1 MISAALL
8 SGFKDGFLLAMA
20 FVGAG
25 IIIWTVRRI
34 ASKVSS

>member
-8 SGFKDGFLLAMA
+8 TGFKDGFLLATV

-25 IIIWTVRRI
+25 IIIWTVRRL
-34 ASKVSS
+34 ASKASS